1 MDRMENEYIK
11 LGLSYVNMGSLS
23 AIEYESKKTDYS
35 IINDEKVGE
44 SMFTFRVHLI
54 TGKSFEVVIKESEM
68 DVLKDLNV
76 LSKLK
81 ELKNE

>member
-1 MDRMENEYIK
+1 MEKMENEYIK

-23 AIEYESKKTDYS
+23 AIEYESKKTDYF
-35 IINDEKVGE
+35 IITDEKVGE

-54 TGKSFEVVIKESEM
+54 TGESFEIVIRESEM

-76 LSKLK
+76 LSKLSSK
-81 ELKNE
+81 